1 MKNNSGKKTVLGI
14 FIIGALAFF
23 IAGIYYIGKKQQLF
37 NNTFRISG
45 VFKDVRGLQVGNSV
59 RFAGINV
66 GVVEEI
72 VIVTDTSV
80 RVDML
85 IDDKTRKFIRRD
97 ASVIIGS
104 DGLMGNKILQIMP
117 GTSQERVIENN
128 DYIRTTVPLNM
139 DDIFAKLKVTGDNAA
154 NITNDLA
161 VIVGNIRN
169 GKGTI
174 GKLFMDSTFATN
186 LDKTVVHLK
195 QGASGFSQNMEAAKH
210 SFLLRGM
217 FKRKKKAEQQKSDD
231 KKKDSS
237 KKDDKKKE
245 DSETGTTKKK
255 GMKAWLQRTF

>member
-1 MKNNSGKKTVLGI
+1 MKNNSGRKTVLGI
-14 FIIGALAFF
+14 FITMALAFF

-72 VIVTDTSV
+72 NIITDTSV

-85 IDDKTRKFIRRD
+85 IDENTRKFIRRD

-117 GTSQERVIENN
+117 GTPGERVIENDN
-128 DYIRTTVPLNM
+128 YIRTTAPLNM

-154 NITNDLA
+154 SITSDLA
-161 VIVGNIRN
+161 VIIGNIRN
-169 GKGTI
+169 GRGTI

-217 FKRKKKAEQQKSDD
+217 FKKKKREEQ
-231 KKKDSS
+231 KKEDS
-237 KKDDKKKE
+237 KKDDKKK
-245 DSETGTTKKK
+245 DDKKKDDDTGSAKKK
-255 GMKAWLQRTF
+255 GMRAWLQRTF

>member
-1 MKNNSGKKTVLGI
+1 MKNNSGRKTVLGI

-23 IAGIYYIGKKQQLF
+23 VAGIYYIGKKQQLF
-37 NNTFRISG
+37 NDTFRISG

-72 VIVTDTSV
+72 TIVTDTSV

-85 IDDKTRKFIRRD
+85 IDDNTRKFIRRD

-117 GTSQERVIENN
+117 GTPGERVIENN
-128 DYIRTTVPLNM
+128 DYIRTTAPLNM

-154 NITNDLA
+154 SITSDLA

-169 GKGTI
+169 GRGTI

-195 QGASGFSQNMEAAKH
+195 QGASGFSQNMEAAQH
-210 SFLLRGM
+210 SFLLRGL
-217 FKRKKKAEQQKSDD
+217 FKK
-231 KKKDSS
+231 KKKDADRKKEENKEGT

-245 DSETGTTKKK
+245 DSESGAAKKK